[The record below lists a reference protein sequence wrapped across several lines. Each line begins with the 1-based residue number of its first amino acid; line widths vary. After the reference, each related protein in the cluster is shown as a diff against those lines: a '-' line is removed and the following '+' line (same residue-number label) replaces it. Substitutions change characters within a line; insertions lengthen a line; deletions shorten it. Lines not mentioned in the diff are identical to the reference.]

1 MIQAAETPSAPAVPR
16 AALLGVGW
24 LLCAVFFLYA
34 FVQRVAPS
42 VMVDDLM
49 RDFAVG
55 GALLGNLSAV
65 YYYSYAGSQIPV
77 GVLIDRYGPRRL
89 VTAAAALAGAGS
101 LVFVMADGLWLASVG
116 RLMIGLGCAF
126 SFVGALNY
134 AALWFPPNK
143 FATLGGWA
151 QMLGV
156 LGGIL
161 GQAPLGYLVEAVGW
175 RLAVGGL
182 AVFGL
187 ALALATGLVLRDKPR
202 PGPASSAGRHGMLA
216 GLKRAAA
223 TGQVWLAAGFGM
235 AMTGSMLAF
244 GGLWGVPYVEQAYGL
259 PKAEAAA
266 LVSILF
272 VGWGIGAPL
281 WGLLSDRWSRR
292 RPFMVFGGVVATA
305 GIAVAV
311 YLPGLTT
318 VTLAAVL
325 FAQGLGS
332 SSMVLCFAVARENTP
347 AWSAGVT
354 LGIVNGFV
362 VGSGAVLQPLVG
374 WLLDLGWDGT
384 LVAGARIYS
393 LAAYEGAFLIL
404 PVTCAWGVL
413 VTLFLKETGARPF
426 EERG

>member
-1 MIQAAETPSAPAVPR
+1 MTISNETHSAAPR
-16 AALLGVGW
+16 AALLGFGW
-24 LLCAVFFLYA
+24 FLCAVFFLYA

-55 GALLGNLSAV
+55 GALLGNLSAF

-77 GVLIDRYGPRRL
+77 GVLMDRYGPRRL
-89 VTAAAALAGAGS
+89 VTVAAALAGAGS
-101 LVFVMADGLWLASVG
+101 LVFAVADDLWFASLG
-116 RLMIGLGCAF
+116 RLMIGFGCAF

-134 AALWFPPNK
+134 AALWFPPNR

-156 LGGIL
+156 VGGIL

-175 RLAVGGL
+175 RAAVGGL

-187 ALALATGLVLRDKPR
+187 ALAVATGLVLRDKKR
-202 PGPASSAGRHGMLA
+202 PASSTPTQKRSLLS
-216 GLKRAAA
+216 GLKRAAS
-223 TGQVWLAAGFGM
+223 TGQVWVASGFGM
-235 AMTGSMLAF
+235 SMTGSMLAF

-266 LVSILF
+266 LVSVLF

-281 WGLLSDRWSRR
+281 WGFLSDRFSRR
-292 RPFMVFGGVVATA
+292 RPFMAFGGVMATA
-305 GIAVAV
+305 GIAAAV
-311 YLPGLTT
+311 YLPGLTIES
-318 VTLAAVL
+318 LAVVL
-325 FAQGLGS
+325 FFQGMGAA
-332 SSMVLCFAVARENTP
+332 SMVLCFAVARENTP
-347 AWSAGVT
+347 SWSAGVT

-374 WLLDLGWDGT
+374 WLLDLGWSGT
-384 LVAGARIYS
+384 LVAGARVYS
-393 LAAYEGAFLIL
+393 LDTYQAAFLVL
-404 PVTCAWGVL
+404 PATCGLGAL
-413 VTLFLKETGARPF
+413 LTLLLRETGARPF
-426 EERG
+426 EEPA

>member
-1 MIQAAETPSAPAVPR
+1 MTQPAETSSAPAVPR
-16 AALLGVGW
+16 AGLLGFGW

-55 GALLGNLSAV
+55 GALLGNLSAF

-89 VTAAAALAGAGS
+89 VTAAAALAGVGS
-101 LVFVMADGLWLASVG
+101 LVFVMADGLWLASIG

-134 AALWFPPNK
+134 AALWFPPNR

-156 LGGIL
+156 VGGVL
-161 GQAPLGYLVEAVGW
+161 GQAPLGYLVEHVGW
-175 RLAVGGL
+175 RPAVAGL

-202 PGPASSAGRHGMLA
+202 RAPVGAAVRHNLLS

-223 TGQVWLAAGFGM
+223 TPQVWLAAGFGM
-235 AMTGSMLAF
+235 AMTSSMLAF
-244 GGLWGVPYVEQAYGL
+244 GGLWGVPYVERAYGL
-259 PKAEAAA
+259 GKAEAAA
-266 LVSILF
+266 LVSVLF

-281 WGLLSDRWSRR
+281 WGVLSDRWSRR
-292 RPFMVFGGVVATA
+292 RPFMVFGGALATA
-305 GIAVAV
+305 GITVAI
-311 YLPGLTT
+311 YLPGLTP
-318 VTLAAVL
+318 VTLAMVL

-332 SSMVLCFAVARENTP
+332 SAMVLCFAVARENTP
-347 AWSAGVT
+347 VWSAGVT

-384 LVAGARIYS
+384 LVAGARIYGV
-393 LAAYEGAFLIL
+393 ATFEGAFLIL
-404 PVTCAWGVL
+404 PAICGAGVL
-413 VTLFLKETGARPF
+413 VALLVRETGARPF
-426 EERG
+426 EE